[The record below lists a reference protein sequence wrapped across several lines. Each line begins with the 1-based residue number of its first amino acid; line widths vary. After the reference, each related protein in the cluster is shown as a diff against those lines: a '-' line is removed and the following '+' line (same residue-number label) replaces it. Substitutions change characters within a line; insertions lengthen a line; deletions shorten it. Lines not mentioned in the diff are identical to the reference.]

1 MLLAAPA
8 LLAAGFVFA
17 NSSLPDQAA
26 RRVRML
32 QELGLQNSLRA
43 IKALDER
50 KLEEDKLDSARRAE
64 QERLE
69 AARRGDEEKLS
80 KQKPV
85 QVKLP
90 SPAETVVPPAPV
102 PELKAVSEKPAPAVK
117 TVVAEIKAAVPAKLV
132 PEKPAAAEKAP
143 RVMASLPEAKRAVL
157 PPPASER
164 SGVAVDLQDLSRYP
178 VAPPPD
184 DEDEPA
190 AKHSAGSAVAYGKL
204 LSTGPRD
211 KPYVAFTFDD
221 GPGQSTRQVLHLFA
235 FYRAKAT
242 FFLLGDS
249 LESYPDLAREVAR
262 AGHLL
267 ANHTWSHT
275 NFYNLYDPEKLENE
289 IIKTY
294 AQIQLVTGRQTYL
307 LRIPYG
313 VSKGWARQSAA
324 KAQHLLVN
332 WTYGVDTRL
341 EKTQE
346 QMLAEYLANLRPG
359 AIFLFHDGGRHKPKT
374 IWVVE
379 RLLEECRRRG
389 LKPVTLDRMFD
400 IDPEKF
406 PRPSVVSPAG
416 RNPAYAGRAI

>member
-1 MLLAAPA
+1 MKRRFILAAA
-8 LLAAGFVFA
+8 AFLAAGFACA
-17 NSSLPDQAA
+17 NSILPDQAA
-26 RRVRML
+26 RRARIL

-43 IKALDER
+43 IKALEER
-50 KLEEDKLDSARRAE
+50 KSEEDKLEGSRRAE
-64 QERLE
+64 RERLE
-69 AARRGDEEKLS
+69 SARKNDEEKLS
-80 KQKPV
+80 RQKQEQAKT
-85 QVKLP
+85 
-90 SPAETVVPPAPV
+90 PAPAPAAPV
-102 PELKAVSEKPAPAVK
+102 PVKEAAEKPAPEPKIAK
-117 TVVAEIKAAVPAKLV
+117 APEPKAAEPAKVAPQKPAPAEKAKLV
-132 PEKPAAAEKAP
+132 
-143 RVMASLPEAKRAVL
+143 ASLPAPKRVVL
-157 PPPASER
+157 PPPVPER
-164 SGVAVDLQDLSRYP
+164 SGVAVDSQDLSRYP

-184 DEDEPA
+184 EDEEPA
-190 AKHSAGSAVAYGKL
+190 SKRSAGSAVAYGKL

-242 FFLLGDS
+242 FFMLGDS

-262 AGHLL
+262 AGHLVG
-267 ANHTWSHT
+267 NHTWSHT
-275 NFYNLYDPEKLENE
+275 NFYNLYDPEKLESE

-294 AQIQLVTGRQTYL
+294 AEIQLLTGRKTYL

-313 VSKGWARQSAA
+313 VSKVWARQSAA
-324 KAQHLLVN
+324 KAEHLLVN

-346 QMLAEYLANLRPG
+346 EMLAEYQANLRPG

-374 IWVVE
+374 VWVVE

-406 PRPSVVSPAG
+406 PRPAVVSPAG
-416 RNPAYAGRAI
+416 KNPAYAGRAI

>member
-1 MLLAAPA
+1 MLAAPA

-50 KLEEDKLDSARRAE
+50 KLEEDKLEGARRAE

-69 AARRGDEEKLS
+69 SARRGDEEKLS
-80 KQKPV
+80 KQKQT

-90 SPAETVVPPAPV
+90 SPAEPVALPAPV
-102 PELKAVSEKPAPAVK
+102 PEPKAVPEKQAAEVKIAMAEPKIAAPAK
-117 TVVAEIKAAVPAKLV
+117 PVA
-132 PEKPAAAEKAP
+132 EKPAAAEKA
-143 RVMASLPEAKRAVL
+143 RVLASLPEARRAVL
-157 PPPASER
+157 PPPAPER
-164 SGVAVDLQDLSRYP
+164 PGVAVDSQDLSRYP

-190 AKHSAGSAVAYGKL
+190 AKRSGGSAVAYGKL

-242 FFLLGDS
+242 FFMLGDS

-262 AGHLL
+262 AGHLV

-294 AQIQLVTGRQTYL
+294 AEIQLLTGRQTYL

-346 QMLAEYLANLRPG
+346 EMLAEYQANLRPG

-389 LKPVTLDRMFD
+389 LRPVTLDRMFD

-406 PRPSVVSPAG
+406 PRPAVVSPAG
-416 RNPAYAGRAI
+416 KNPAYAGRAI